1 MLIHML
7 KILNGGSPNDIDIK
21 FCDPSRKVV
30 RAKVPSLC
38 KSSPQSM
45 YDHSVVVYKTPYR
58 RAPRLVE
65 CVARAKVS
73 CI

>member
-38 KSSPQSM
+38 KSSPLRNQSM
-45 YDHSVVVYKTPYR
+45 YDHSVVVYKT
-58 RAPRLVE
+58 V
-65 CVARAKVS
+65 VGKS
-73 CI
+73 